1 MYETIRTRLE
11 TIRNLPICE
20 LNQRQTMLV
29 ALIADI
35 VNYETDKASASVYL
49 MVRLYGRPCNE

>member
-29 ALIADI
+29 ALIANI
-35 VNYETDKASASVYL
+35 VYYWYPCLALVHPAESHICSA
-49 MVRLYGRPCNE
+49 